1 MDCYSGTA
9 RKLTFWFT
17 IGSTLAVFS
26 LLPLSKISFSLVET
40 EDLGYFFAVFLMFS
54 VYCWK
59 RNLRRLAP
67 ALEAVAVG
75 VFVTVPILVSTYL
88 AASLDMPQADSW
100 LIRADEAVGFDWAAF
115 VSFVDSRPWLAEA
128 LGYAYRSFALQLLAI
143 PFLLGAFGHY
153 ERIYRMI
160 LSYGVIC
167 YASSI
172 ISIWFPAVGTY
183 AMYEM
188 GQNQLS
194 SIDTHYGFAFLTDFN
209 AVRDQPAF
217 ALSMANASGIVTF
230 PSVHAAGAL
239 LCIWAM
245 WPVRPLRY
253 LFTGWNILMAAS
265 AISHGS
271 HYVVDIAA
279 GLATATV
286 AICAVTYVTGLL
298 SRKAEKHDHLYPAGT
313 GGETYPLP
321 AE

>member
-194 SIDTHYGFAFLTDFN
+194 SIDTHYGFAFLTD
-209 AVRDQPAF
+209 
-217 ALSMANASGIVTF
+217 
-230 PSVHAAGAL
+230 HAAGAL

-271 HYVVDIAA
+271 HYAVDIAA

-298 SRKAEKHDHLYPAGT
+298 SRKAEKHDHLHPAGT